1 MKKIFS
7 LLIILIFNNYNLI
20 NSATDFQKL
29 KHGKEDMRYANLD
42 REDLSFRSLFSF
54 DFWDANMRQA
64 DLRFT
69 DLRLADLR
77 GANLSNSKMHH
88 TRIKGALVKKA
99 NFKWVKGL
107 TNEQKQYLRD
117 NGALNVPADLIYE
130 NPQLE
135 FSILQDLTKWYRKLR
150 SISKETQT
158 DIKDLQPIP
167 AE

>member
-29 KHGKEDMRYANLD
+29 KRGNKNMQYANLD
-42 REDLSFRSLFSF
+42 HANLSFKSLFCFSF
-54 DFWDANMRQA
+54 WHANMQRT

-69 DLRLADLR
+69 NLRLADLR